1 MTELLHEQH
10 DIRPIFVFSK
20 KNTASRWL
28 GEKCGSFVSSR
39 RLSAIT
45 LDIVVQRFAA
55 TKCMMLGNIRLY
67 LILLAS
73 LCCALSQSAWA
84 ETVAR
89 GIRIGVNDGTTRVV
103 LDLSAPVSF
112 HIFALADPYR
122 IVLDLPEIVWQVPAG
137 TARRKGGLIA
147 GLRYGHYQEG
157 NARVVLDMAAPGVVS
172 KSFLLPAAENYGPR
186 LVIDI
191 KPASRQAF
199 LAARKA
205 PPVRAARRDEAVRAV
220 KPKRQPAQR
229 PLVVIDP
236 GHGGVDPGAIG
247 ISGVFEKRVT
257 LGLGLQIRKSILAL
271 GRQRVRL
278 TRDRDRFISLRR
290 RVAFARTAGAD
301 LFISI
306 HADSI
311 ENKRVRGGGIYT
323 LSETSSDKESEA
335 LAAKENRADV
345 IAGVN
350 LSGHDDQVAS
360 ILIDLTQRETMNYS
374 ARFAAALVPELRQLI
389 RMRRKPHRFAGFR
402 VLKAPDVPS
411 VLIELGYL
419 SNPRDEKMLTNA
431 ASRAAIATSIARA
444 VDNYF
449 RAQKP

>member
-1 MTELLHEQH
+1 M
-10 DIRPIFVFSK
+10 F
-20 KNTASRWL
+20 
-28 GEKCGSFVSSR
+28 
-39 RLSAIT
+39 
-45 LDIVVQRFAA
+45 
-55 TKCMMLGNIRLY
+55 GNIRPY
-67 LILLAS
+67 LILLAG

-89 GIRIGVNDGTTRVV
+89 DIRIGLHQGKTRFV

-112 HIFALADPYR
+112 QVFALADPYR
-122 IVLDLPEIVWQVPAG
+122 IVLDLPDIGWQVPAG

-147 GLRYGHYQEG
+147 GLRFGHFRRD
-157 NARVVLDMAAPGVVS
+157 NARVVLDLSGPGVVGR
-172 KSFLLPAAENYGPR
+172 SFLLPAAEGYGPR
-186 LVIDI
+186 VVIDI

-199 LAARKA
+199 MAARKP
-205 PPVRAARRDEAVRAV
+205 PPVWGADRSARAPTL
-220 KPKRQPAQR
+220 KPKRQPTQM
-229 PLVVIDP
+229 PLVMIDP

-247 ISGVFEKRVT
+247 ISGIFEKGVT
-257 LGLGLQIRKSILAL
+257 LSMARQIRKAISAL

-278 TRDRDRFISLRR
+278 TRDRDVFISLRR
-290 RVAFARTAGAD
+290 RVAVARAAGAD
-301 LFISI
+301 LFVSI

-311 ENKRVRGGGIYT
+311 GNKKVRGGGIYT
-323 LSETSSDKESEA
+323 LSENSSDRESAA

-350 LSGHDDQVAS
+350 LTGHDDQVAS

-374 ARFAAALVPELRQLI
+374 AQFATALVPELKQLI
-389 RMRRKPHRFAGFR
+389 HMRRKPHRFAGFR

-419 SNPRDEKMLTNA
+419 SNRRDEKMLTNP
-431 ASRAAIATSIARA
+431 ASRAAIAKAIARA

-449 RAQKP
+449 MAQKS

>member
-1 MTELLHEQH
+1 M
-10 DIRPIFVFSK
+10 
-20 KNTASRWL
+20 A
-28 GEKCGSFVSSR
+28 
-39 RLSAIT
+39 T
-45 LDIVVQRFAA
+45 LDMVAQRFAA
-55 TKCMMLGNIRLY
+55 TKCMMPGNIRLY
-67 LILLAS
+67 LILIVS
-73 LCCALSQSAWA
+73 LCCALSQNAWA

-89 GIRIGVNDGTTRVV
+89 GIRIGVHNGTTRVV

-112 HIFALADPYR
+112 HVFALADPYR
-122 IVLDLPEIVWQVPAG
+122 IVLDLPDIGWQVPAG
-137 TARRKGGLIA
+137 TARRSGGLVA
-147 GLRYGHYQEG
+147 GLRYGHYQQG
-157 NARVVLDMAAPGVVS
+157 NARVVLDLRGPGVVD
-172 KSFLLPAAENYGPR
+172 KSFMLSATKRHGPR

-199 LAARKA
+199 MAVRKPPPIPAARPDKKA
-205 PPVRAARRDEAVRAV
+205 QTV
-220 KPKRQPAQR
+220 KPKRRPAQM

-247 ISGVFEKRVT
+247 ISGTFEKGVT
-257 LGLGLQIRKSILAL
+257 LDMARQIGKAITAL

-278 TRDRDRFISLRR
+278 TRVGDVFISLRR
-290 RVAFARTAGAD
+290 RVAIARAAEAD

-311 ENKRVRGGGIYT
+311 GNKRIRGGGIYT
-323 LSETSSDKESEA
+323 LSEKSSDKESAA

-350 LSGHDDQVAS
+350 LTGHDDQVAS

-374 ARFAAALVPELRQLI
+374 AQFAAALVPELRQLI

-419 SNPRDEKMLTNA
+419 SNRQDERMLTNA
-431 ASRAAIATSIARA
+431 GSRAAIAASIARA

>member
-1 MTELLHEQH
+1 
-10 DIRPIFVFSK
+10 
-20 KNTASRWL
+20 
-28 GEKCGSFVSSR
+28 
-39 RLSAIT
+39 
-45 LDIVVQRFAA
+45 
-55 TKCMMLGNIRLY
+55 MMLGNIRPY
-67 LILLAS
+67 LILIAG
-73 LCCALSQSAWA
+73 LCCALPQSAWA
-84 ETVAR
+84 ETIAR
-89 GIRIGVNDGTTRVV
+89 GIRIGVHEGKTRVV
-103 LDLSAPVSF
+103 LDLSAPVDF

-122 IVLDLPEIVWQVPAG
+122 IVLDLPDIDWQMPAG

-147 GLRYGHYQEG
+147 GLRYGHYRQG
-157 NARVVLDMAAPGVVS
+157 NARVVLDLRGPGVVG
-172 KSFLLPAAENYGPR
+172 KSFLLPAAEGYGPR

-199 LAARKA
+199 LAARK
-205 PPVRAARRDEAVRAV
+205 PPPRRAARRVETPRAV
-220 KPKRQPAQR
+220 KPKRQATQR

-247 ISGVFEKRVT
+247 ISGILEKRVT
-257 LGLGLQIRKSILAL
+257 LGVARQIRKAISAL

-278 TRDRDRFISLRR
+278 TRDGDVFISLRR
-290 RVAFARTAGAD
+290 RVAVARAAGAD
-301 LFISI
+301 LFLSI

-311 ENKRVRGGGIYT
+311 ENRKVRGGGIYT
-323 LSETSSDKESEA
+323 LSEKSSDKESAA

-350 LSGHDDQVAS
+350 LAGHDDQVAS

-374 ARFAAALVPELRQLI
+374 AQFAAALVPELRQLI
-389 RMRRKPHRFAGFR
+389 YLRRKPHRFAGFR

-419 SNPRDEKMLTNA
+419 SNRREEKMLTNA
-431 ASRAAIATSIARA
+431 AARAAIATSIARA

-449 RAQKP
+449 RAQKQ